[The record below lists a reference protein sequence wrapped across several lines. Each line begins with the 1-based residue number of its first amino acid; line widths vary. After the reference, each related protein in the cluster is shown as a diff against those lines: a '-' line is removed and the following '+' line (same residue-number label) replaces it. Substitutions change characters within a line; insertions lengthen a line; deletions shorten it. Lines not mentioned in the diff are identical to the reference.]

1 MAPREQIP
9 QSILLLSDNVLYPE
23 AVAFAKKNNMP
34 ENSQL
39 NGLLEYSSQW
49 SDLNLFVRKQGDRN
63 WTGKKD
69 YYKKFYADLKSTLD
83 ELRNR
88 TKNEFNLV
96 PTGLTRREE
105 QDKLSEVFPLLAQEY
120 IRHLVA
126 EALLKNAKGK

>member
-1 MAPREQIP
+1 
-9 QSILLLSDNVLYPE
+9 
-23 AVAFAKKNNMP
+23 
-34 ENSQL
+34 NSQL